1 MKFRDRLK
9 KELNETPGFKENYEK
24 EKAIVDLAV
33 EIASLREKMGLTQA
47 QLAEKAHI
55 TQQQLS
61 KVERGSFGN
70 FLTIMKIVQ
79 ALNKKIKLS

>member
-1 MKFRDRLK
+1 MKFRNR
-9 KELNETPGFKENYEK
+9 LNEELKDQKFKENYDK

-33 EIASLREKMGLTQA
+33 EIAASREEMGLTQA

-61 KVERGSFGN
+61 KIERGNFGN
-70 FLTIMKIVQ
+70 FLTIMKVVQ